1 MKQIARRIT
10 GWLLVLSM
18 VTSMFGQST
27 PITYAASNNG
37 KGETPGIEFSM
48 VYQSGGSSINA
59 DKDNTNGDNEVS
71 DSLQGKNKAL
81 LGRGYEN
88 HIKVNL
94 VGNLNGN
101 GRASGM
107 YFELELPV
115 FRIVN
120 DKLTLIP
127 SEEAAKLTDEDFKND
142 KSLIR
147 VMAEFTSDTPLDWD
161 YAQDKHYWGT
171 KVRVK
176 NTGNVVAG
184 KQAVLPVNLWF
195 EGNMPE
201 NSASI
206 VKLGG
211 GYATYR
217 DYSGNIYD
225 GYEKDATTVTDTAAT
240 FTMICSNLEWT
251 TSIVGVAPKNV
262 LWDRYNYVT
271 YKITIKNTS
280 KDTDSCYDSSNF
292 QIKAPTDFET
302 VDGWESGLHVENAAK
317 FLYNNGSPTAN
328 NKWDNWENANELMV
342 GVPGK
347 GGIMIY
353 DVTELESTESGQAA
367 MEKWD
372 MTNFTN
378 ITDDKG
384 NELKTMPY
392 YFKKDGGIYF
402 EKNGKVY
409 SGAGVNKHEDSS
421 GYDHRTFYVSLPMST
436 DIPSDKLS
444 RIPIKVYNTIAFGEG
459 YTWTKVSQNVNWG
472 FIAPVDDFQGKKF
485 VTETEEVNGV
495 EQEVE
500 KDEKEV
506 AINDTV
512 DYYLGHFQN
521 TGNIPVFNAMATDS
535 IDKDFELNKISA
547 IFNVDADKDEP
558 KLADW
563 FDEDNTVQ
571 FEFLTYD
578 NLNGTGDPKSE
589 YVTLGKMEPDADLTD
604 STHKAWSL
612 QLGNLIDDYIQ
623 KVEATGKKCVYN
635 YHFRLKFKKR
645 IEAGE
650 SFDGRVAINGVVSK
664 GKKYPNDLVTSY
676 ERWVGDPSKRSEEG
690 EDGYKKDLKE
700 LDKSTA
706 SIQAIVAYPVSVFL
720 TTFVSILR
728 LIQKLLRKL
737 IQDMRKK
744 ILWKYLLTQKAMVF
758 IIS

>member
-1 MKQIARRIT
+1 MKQIVRRIT

-18 VTSMFGQST
+18 ITSMFGQST
-27 PITYAASNNG
+27 PITYAASKNG
-37 KGETPGIEFSM
+37 NGETPGIEFSM

-161 YAQDKHYWGT
+161 YIQDKHYWGT

-225 GYEKDATTVTDTAAT
+225 GYEKDATTVTDTAAI

-292 QIKAPTDFET
+292 QIKAPTDFEA

-328 NKWDNWENANELMV
+328 DKWDNWENANELMV

-353 DVTELESTESGQAA
+353 DVTELESTESGQAV

-384 NELKTMPY
+384 NELKSMPY

-409 SGAGVNKHEDSS
+409 SEAGVNKHEDSS

-436 DIPSDKLS
+436 DIPIDKLS
-444 RIPIKVYNTIAFGEG
+444 RIPIKVYNTITFGEG

-535 IDKDFELNKISA
+535 IDKDF
-547 IFNVDADKDEP
+547 
-558 KLADW
+558 
-563 FDEDNTVQ
+563 
-571 FEFLTYD
+571 
-578 NLNGTGDPKSE
+578 
-589 YVTLGKMEPDADLTD
+589 
-604 STHKAWSL
+604 
-612 QLGNLIDDYIQ
+612 
-623 KVEATGKKCVYN
+623 
-635 YHFRLKFKKR
+635 
-645 IEAGE
+645 
-650 SFDGRVAINGVVSK
+650 
-664 GKKYPNDLVTSY
+664 
-676 ERWVGDPSKRSEEG
+676 
-690 EDGYKKDLKE
+690 
-700 LDKSTA
+700 
-706 SIQAIVAYPVSVFL
+706 
-720 TTFVSILR
+720 
-728 LIQKLLRKL
+728 
-737 IQDMRKK
+737 
-744 ILWKYLLTQKAMVF
+744 
-758 IIS
+758 

>member
-392 YFKKDGGIYF
+392 YF
-402 EKNGKVY
+402 
-409 SGAGVNKHEDSS
+409 
-421 GYDHRTFYVSLPMST
+421 
-436 DIPSDKLS
+436 
-444 RIPIKVYNTIAFGEG
+444 
-459 YTWTKVSQNVNWG
+459 
-472 FIAPVDDFQGKKF
+472 
-485 VTETEEVNGV
+485 
-495 EQEVE
+495 
-500 KDEKEV
+500 
-506 AINDTV
+506 
-512 DYYLGHFQN
+512 
-521 TGNIPVFNAMATDS
+521 
-535 IDKDFELNKISA
+535 
-547 IFNVDADKDEP
+547 
-558 KLADW
+558 
-563 FDEDNTVQ
+563 
-571 FEFLTYD
+571 
-578 NLNGTGDPKSE
+578 
-589 YVTLGKMEPDADLTD
+589 
-604 STHKAWSL
+604 
-612 QLGNLIDDYIQ
+612 
-623 KVEATGKKCVYN
+623 
-635 YHFRLKFKKR
+635 
-645 IEAGE
+645 
-650 SFDGRVAINGVVSK
+650 
-664 GKKYPNDLVTSY
+664 
-676 ERWVGDPSKRSEEG
+676 
-690 EDGYKKDLKE
+690 
-700 LDKSTA
+700 
-706 SIQAIVAYPVSVFL
+706 
-720 TTFVSILR
+720 
-728 LIQKLLRKL
+728 
-737 IQDMRKK
+737 
-744 ILWKYLLTQKAMVF
+744 
-758 IIS
+758 

>member
-120 DKLTLIP
+120 DNLTLIP

-402 EKNGKVY
+402 EKDGKVY

-604 STHKAWSL
+604 STHKVWSL

-676 ERWVGDPSKRSEEG
+676 ERWVGQM
-690 EDGYKKDLKE
+690 Y
-700 LDKSTA
+700 
-706 SIQAIVAYPVSVFL
+706 
-720 TTFVSILR
+720 
-728 LIQKLLRKL
+728 
-737 IQDMRKK
+737 
-744 ILWKYLLTQKAMVF
+744 
-758 IIS
+758 

>member
-1 MKQIARRIT
+1 MKQIVRRIT

-27 PITYAASNNG
+27 PITYAASKNG
-37 KGETPGIEFSM
+37 NGETPGIEFSM

-161 YAQDKHYWGT
+161 YIQDKHYWGT

-225 GYEKDATTVTDTAAT
+225 GYEKDATTVTDTAAI

-292 QIKAPTDFET
+292 QIKAPTDFEA

-328 NKWDNWENANELMV
+328 DKWDNWENANELMV

-367 MEKWD
+367 
-372 MTNFTN
+372 
-378 ITDDKG
+378 I
-384 NELKTMPY
+384 
-392 YFKKDGGIYF
+392 
-402 EKNGKVY
+402 
-409 SGAGVNKHEDSS
+409 
-421 GYDHRTFYVSLPMST
+421 
-436 DIPSDKLS
+436 
-444 RIPIKVYNTIAFGEG
+444 
-459 YTWTKVSQNVNWG
+459 
-472 FIAPVDDFQGKKF
+472 
-485 VTETEEVNGV
+485 
-495 EQEVE
+495 
-500 KDEKEV
+500 
-506 AINDTV
+506 
-512 DYYLGHFQN
+512 
-521 TGNIPVFNAMATDS
+521 
-535 IDKDFELNKISA
+535 
-547 IFNVDADKDEP
+547 
-558 KLADW
+558 
-563 FDEDNTVQ
+563 
-571 FEFLTYD
+571 
-578 NLNGTGDPKSE
+578 
-589 YVTLGKMEPDADLTD
+589 
-604 STHKAWSL
+604 
-612 QLGNLIDDYIQ
+612 
-623 KVEATGKKCVYN
+623 
-635 YHFRLKFKKR
+635 
-645 IEAGE
+645 
-650 SFDGRVAINGVVSK
+650 
-664 GKKYPNDLVTSY
+664 
-676 ERWVGDPSKRSEEG
+676 
-690 EDGYKKDLKE
+690 
-700 LDKSTA
+700 
-706 SIQAIVAYPVSVFL
+706 
-720 TTFVSILR
+720 
-728 LIQKLLRKL
+728 
-737 IQDMRKK
+737 
-744 ILWKYLLTQKAMVF
+744 
-758 IIS
+758 